1 MSSTV
6 APWSGR
12 IAYVAMCLTICW
24 GVLTATGWIR
34 GLTGRRGS
42 RLAHQVL
49 GTFSVVLGLTHAV
62 AFAVGGALPWHAV
75 VLPIGALR
83 HGLGVLGL
91 ELMIAVAV
99 TAALQR
105 STFYRS
111 WLPLHR
117 LAYAAVWLGAMH
129 AWLGAA
135 ANGTVPVLWLA
146 GITVLVPTI
155 TLTLLRFLPP
165 RTLVRLGIIAP
176 SPTRRSS
183 RSVRVAVDHELCRH
197 FALCQAQAPRV
208 FRLLDDG
215 TLRYARNP
223 EPEQRIRVLAAA
235 RACPMRAVRV
245 EVVDEGV
252 RG

>member
-6 APWSGR
+6 EPWFGR
-12 IAYVAMCLTICW
+12 LAYVAMCLTICC
-24 GVLTATGWIR
+24 GVLTATGWLHGPAGR
-34 GLTGRRGS
+34 GALRRT
-42 RLAHQVL
+42 HQVL
-49 GTFSVVLGLTHAV
+49 GTFSVVLGVLHAMTSV
-62 AFAVGGALPWHAV
+62 EG
-75 VLPIGALR
+75 LPIGALR
-83 HGLGVLGL
+83 HALGMVGLAVLV
-91 ELMIAVAV
+91 AVAV

-117 LAYAAVWLGAMH
+117 LAYVAVWLGAMH

-155 TLTLLRFLPP
+155 TITLLRFLPP
-165 RTLVRLGIIAP
+165 PTLVRLGIIAP
-176 SPTRRSS
+176 SPTRRA
-183 RSVRVAVDHELCRH
+183 RGAVRVEVDHGLCRH
-197 FALCQAQAPRV
+197 FALCQVQAPQV
-208 FRLLDDG
+208 FRVLEDG

-223 EPEQRIRVLAAA
+223 EPEQAARVAAAA

-245 EVVDEGV
+245 EVAGV